1 MTHTR
6 KILPLLAIVGTL
18 MLTPGAMKVDWGCQ
32 YGCIH
37 QPHARILIEHGD
49 HSCARHG
56 FLYSGY
62 GYLTDRYR
70 RLDRGWTRPL
80 PDLREYGLY

>member
-6 KILPLLAIVGTL
+6 KIFPLLAIVGTL
-18 MLTPGAMKVDWGCQ
+18 MLTPGAMKLDRNCQ
-32 YGCIH
+32 YRCVQH
-37 QPHARILIEHGD
+37 PHARLLVVDGGR
-49 HSCARHG
+49 SCHR
-56 FLYSGY
+56 FSISRY